1 MGDVPTLPDM
11 HTVAMALYDGAMLFE
26 AAAAC
31 EVFGVDRSD
40 LATEPWYDFR
50 VCGPRHGR
58 VGAWLRVETPY
69 ELEQAAEADTV
80 VVPACEDPEAGPPA
94 EAVEVVRAAYER
106 GARIVS
112 LCTGAFV
119 LAAAGILDGR
129 RATTH
134 WRVSELLARTFPQV
148 DVDPDP
154 IFVQDGNVYTSA
166 GVTSGMDLALALVE
180 DDHGREVAL
189 RVARRLV
196 LFLRRPANQSQF
208 SAHLG
213 AQMAERDGLREAQ
226 RHVVEQPHADCSVAA
241 LARVANMSERNFTR
255 CFTAEVGLT
264 PARYVER
271 IRVETARRLLEDTDQ
286 GVEVVAGACGF
297 GTSET
302 MRRTFLR
309 LLHTSPSEYRRRF
322 RAA

>member
-58 VGAWLRVETPY
+58 VGAWLRVETSY

-134 WRVSELLARTFPQV
+134 WMHAGLLAARHPRV
-148 DVDPDP
+148 RVDPDVLYIDEDP
-154 IFVQDGNVYTSA
+154 VLTSA
-166 GVTSGMDLALALVE
+166 GKGAGMDLCLHVVRK
-180 DDHGREVAL
+180 DHGAAVANAL
-189 RVARRLV
+189 ARRLV
-196 LFLRRPANQSQF
+196 VPPHRRGGQ
-208 SAHLG
+208 
-213 AQMAERDGLREAQ
+213 AQYVAAPVPERVERDGLAEVLEWVLGRLHEPLT
-226 RHVVEQPHADCSVAA
+226 VAD
-241 LARVANMSERNFTR
+241 LARRAGMSTRNLTR
-255 CFTAEVGLT
+255 HFRRAVGVT
-264 PARYVER
+264 PLQWLHDQ
-271 IRVETARRLLEDTDQ
+271 RVRRAQELLETSDM
-286 GVEVVAGACGF
+286 GVEVIASRTGM
-297 GTSET
+297 GTAAT
-302 MRRTFLR
+302 LRRHFTRAVGVSPDAYRKTFR
-309 LLHTSPSEYRRRF
+309 G
-322 RAA
+322 

>member
-134 WRVSELLARTFPQV
+134 WMHAGLLAARHPRV
-148 DVDPDP
+148 RVDPDVLYIDEDP
-154 IFVQDGNVYTSA
+154 VLTSA
-166 GVTSGMDLALALVE
+166 GKGAGMDLCLHVVRK
-180 DDHGREVAL
+180 DHGAAVANAL
-189 RVARRLV
+189 ARRLV
-196 LFLRRPANQSQF
+196 VPPHRRGGQ
-208 SAHLG
+208 
-213 AQMAERDGLREAQ
+213 AQYVAAPVPECVERDGLAEVLEWVLGRLHEPLT
-226 RHVVEQPHADCSVAA
+226 VAD
-241 LARVANMSERNFTR
+241 LARRAGMSTRNLTR
-255 CFTAEVGLT
+255 HFRRAVGVT
-264 PARYVER
+264 PLQWLHDQ
-271 IRVETARRLLEDTDQ
+271 RVRRAQELLETSDM
-286 GVEVVAGACGF
+286 GVEVIASRTGM
-297 GTSET
+297 GTAAT
-302 MRRTFLR
+302 LRRHFTRAVGVSPDAYRKTFR
-309 LLHTSPSEYRRRF
+309 G
-322 RAA
+322 